1 MSLLYVTGDH
11 LMARTSQRNY
21 DHTFNRLWI
30 VTVFMGLLF
39 FGVPPTAYAATL
51 TVDVNDVTCNDTT
64 GTPYCTIQAAIDD
77 ATPGDIITIAAGTY
91 VEDIMIDKANLTLI
105 GANDG
110 NDPNR
115 DPRGAET
122 VVVPAT
128 TLIGSFVPHIEVT
141 ANASGTTFRGFTF
154 DGSPGGTPTSEIG
167 ISNYNNGFAPAPEN
181 VDFRYNIMRGYNFT
195 GFWFDNQVGGG
206 VARNGFDVLNNLFE
220 DMPNAG
226 AAVMF
231 RYEVYG
237 TMRFN
242 VVRNLAV
249 GLRADAYNVDGAARG
264 IISDNIII
272 GATNRAIWYNDFGGA
287 DDSGFAFENNTII
300 GPTGRGLNITHNS
313 DNPPILRNNTIVNVD
328 RGYDIWNSVD
338 SPIAIEGGNITNAG
352 VGIRFSDTTTS
363 PPSGGSSYAGTT
375 SANTLTVDGV
385 GIFRSTTY
393 GIHFQDSLNG
403 SSPQRDLT
411 LNVQDSTIRDGAVG
425 IQVDVDAGAAGQ
437 TPGNQLFLDV
447 DNTYIVSNTTA
458 GVQVDNGIDQSNMNV
473 TANNCFVGNAVGV
486 AGSGGV
492 GGDVNAQANWW
503 GDAAGA
509 NLGGDTTTGAVN
521 ASSPLGI
528 SPSTICSAT
537 LSRANDDATS
547 TDSET
552 PITNFDI
559 VANDT
564 NVDPTSINIISV
576 SSGAATSNGDGTIN
590 FTPISGLAT
599 TSLIT
604 YTAEDANG
612 DMTNAAIVTVTI
624 GLPPVIP
631 TTATVTP
638 SDLQGWG
645 ITDFPSST
653 AAEFAF
659 VTGAGTPPL
668 GTGSLEGRIPSAGS
682 KLIFARTGA
691 DYSGTRVAD
700 LTGLSYSTYNDQ
712 AGGSTN
718 NNNWYINLYVSTNG
732 NADAD
737 CRLDFAPSQPTGNT
751 WQTFDALAGTWLGNN
766 HSGGTVCN
774 PPSPP
779 APASSRFNGTLADFL
794 VLYPNATLLA
804 WDNPAAPTIV
814 INQGDTSTTYT
825 GYRGNFDAFRIA
837 TTTSD
842 TTWDFEPDPVTTG
855 DTGDTG
861 DVGIGEGIAVA
872 IVGDANI
879 LSASAD
885 TLFTGLG
892 QTVNWTV
899 TLNNTTG
906 ATLNGASISI
916 GIDNGLILQGAGA
929 SSGLVSQNAVS
940 LNNVTVFSR
949 LPRLQQTGGGNVTW
963 SQGSVAPG
971 EIVTINI
978 TTQVAN
984 ALVAPALS
992 IRANL
997 TSDIA
1002 TDSAIASVLL
1012 VTQLPATG
1020 ETPMPADA
1028 LRLALLMST
1037 LMASGAGL
1045 FVWRKRLAN

>member
-1 MSLLYVTGDH
+1 
-11 LMARTSQRNY
+11 MARTSQRNY

-77 ATPGDIITIAAGTY
+77 AAPGDIITIAAGTY

-375 SANTLTVDGV
+375 SANTVTVDGV

-458 GVQVDNGIDQSNMNV
+458 GLQVDNGIDQSNMNI

-486 AGSGGV
+486 TGSGGV

-509 NLGGDTTTGAVN
+509 NLGGDTTTGAVD

-528 SPSTICSAT
+528 SPRTICSAT
-537 LSRANDDATS
+537 FSRANDDATS

-631 TTATVTP
+631 TTTTVTP
-638 SDLQGWG
+638 SNLQGWLIDNPIYCLNNANFASPPCSPVPPPSNYG
-645 ITDFPSST
+645 ALDLTTDVPADFGFT
-653 AAEFAF
+653 
-659 VTGAGTPPL
+659 TGAGTPPL
-668 GTGSLEGRIPSAGS
+668 GTGSFFANIIDNGS
-682 KLIFARTGA
+682 KVVLART
-691 DYSGTRVAD
+691 DYNNVAFAD
-700 LTGLSYSTYNDQ
+700 LTAMSIATYLDPLATDND
-712 AGGSTN
+712 
-718 NNNWYINLYVSTNG
+718 NWYVNLY
-732 NADAD
+732 ADANGDGSYD
-737 CRLDFAPSQPTGNT
+737 CRLDGVVPTQGAGSWATTDLYNIT
-751 WQTFDALAGTWLGNN
+751 WNISCGA
-766 HSGGTVCN
+766 
-774 PPSPP
+774 
-779 APASSRFNGTLADFL
+779 NGTLSAF
-794 VLYPNATLLA
+794 VGANPNAQLINGF
-804 WDNPAAPTIV
+804 DIPGFPQIV

-1020 ETPMPADA
+1020 ETPMQADA